1 MNVRSNERVSDSRL
15 AFIQGKYEESL
26 KLAKQALADDSKNS
40 DAHQCSGNAYMSFG
54 DCALKWEWDYL
65 MGEHGFSSLIQIGD
79 FWYGIQ

>member
-1 MNVRSNERVSDSRL
+1 MYNIPETLIADSRL
-15 AFIQGKYEESL
+15 AFIHGKYEESL

-40 DAHQCSGNAYMSFG
+40 DQCAGNAYMSFG